1 MALPR
6 TSPHPA
12 SAAMADA
19 SRSGANYGRRMPV
32 MRDPVTDGPASDRAA
47 GDSGLFH
54 ASFTLG
60 RIAGVQVG
68 VNWSWLLV
76 FALVPWSLATHRMA
90 AAPAPRR
97 RTPATPLVVRERRAP
112 LQMSD
117 VLAGRPGLAPVRHD
131 RARAARR
138 KFATRGTH
146 GGTQMSAAGAF
157 VGVRWGLGPRGRIH
171 ANLAPQR
178 GLRRVAR
185 CRRRDSNP
193 RHADYDSARG
203 DDGRRKYL
211 QMDAFVRRGNT
222 AEYAVS
228 GYIRGRSG

>member
-1 MALPR
+1 
-6 TSPHPA
+6 
-12 SAAMADA
+12 MADA

-117 VLAGRPGLAPVRHD
+117 VLPAVRVL
-131 RARAARR
+131 RQ
-138 KFATRGTH
+138 FAMT
-146 GGTQMSAAGAF
+146 
-157 VGVRWGLGPRGRIH
+157 VLGPR
-171 ANLAPQR
+171 
-178 GLRRVAR
+178 
-185 CRRRDSNP
+185 
-193 RHADYDSARG
+193 
-203 DDGRRKYL
+203 
-211 QMDAFVRRGNT
+211 
-222 AEYAVS
+222 AES
-228 GYIRGRSG
+228 SPPGGHTGGHKCQPLGRSWGFAGVWGPEGGSTRTWLHSVDCAV